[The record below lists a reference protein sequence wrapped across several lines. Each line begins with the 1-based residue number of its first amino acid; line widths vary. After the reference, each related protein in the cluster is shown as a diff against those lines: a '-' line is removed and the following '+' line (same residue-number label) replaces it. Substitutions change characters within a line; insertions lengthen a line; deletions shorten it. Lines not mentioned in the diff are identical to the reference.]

1 MLCRPLMFCAH
12 SYHVATPT
20 FHQWRDPRH
29 VYGLNFS
36 KQEDAEVFATAAAA
50 AIEELKALAADPVAA
65 KIATSAQNAPLPRV
79 CKTHELTFTHAAQPH
94 PRSRMHELTHPP
106 IHPPTRTLNIAR
118 RVRFTYSHDH
128 VRTITY
134 TRPAR
139 PLARTCTSTSHA
151 PWHRCLTR
159 CSSCRSEVLERVTA
173 DPDHRIPRRR
183 SGGGGGR

>member
-1 MLCRPLMFCAH
+1 MQRSLLRLLRLPLRN
-12 SYHVATPT
+12 SRLWLQIPL
-20 FHQWRDPRH
+20 QPR
-29 VYGLNFS
+29 
-36 KQEDAEVFATAAAA
+36 
-50 AIEELKALAADPVAA
+50 
-65 KIATSAQNAPLPRV
+65 LPRV
-79 CKTHELTFTHAAQPH
+79 RRTPPSHAFARHTSSHLHTQAQPH
-94 PRSRMHELTHPP
+94 PRSRTHELTHPP

-118 RVRFTYSHDH
+118 RVRFTYSHAH

-151 PWHRCLTR
+151 PWHRCHTR
-159 CSSCRSEVLERVTA
+159 CSSCPSEVLERVTA